1 MKLPQHMIEFDG
13 LQIPFSLSFGT
24 RKSLKI
30 DVHPDQTVTV
40 TAPSEASVE
49 EVVVRVRRRAPWIVK
64 QIRYFDRFVPL
75 QPPRRYVGGET
86 HLYLGRQYRLKIIE
100 CEIREAKLMGGYL
113 HVHAP
118 NPNDHGGV
126 RKLVERWYRDHA
138 VRILNHRLKICYES
152 MKKFDLPALVPVF
165 RKMDKRWGSCSTS
178 GKIMLNTE
186 LARAPIDAIDY
197 VVTHELCH
205 LKYPHHGKEF
215 YQLLER
221 VMPDWERRKER
232 LEMSGCQVS
241 KSDRVDKV
249 ISEQS

>member
-1 MKLPQHMIEFDG
+1 MKPPHHVIEFDG
-13 LQIPFSLSFGT
+13 LQIPFSLLFGT

-40 TAPSEASVE
+40 TAPCEASVE
-49 EVVVRVRRRAPWIVK
+49 EVIVRVRRRAPWIVK

-86 HLYLGRQYRLKIIE
+86 HLYLGRQYRLKITE
-100 CEIREAKLMGGYL
+100 REIREAKLMGGYL
-113 HVHAP
+113 HIQTP
-118 NPNDHGGV
+118 NPKDHESV

-138 VRILNHRLKICYES
+138 VRILGHRLKICYES
-152 MKKFDLPALVPVF
+152 MKKFDLPTPVPVF
-165 RKMDKRWGSCSTS
+165 RKMDKRWGSCSRS

-186 LARAPIDAIDY
+186 LARAPINAIDY

-205 LKYPHHGKEF
+205 LKYSHHGKEF

-232 LEMSGCQVS
+232 LEKNGVQT
-241 KSDRVDKV
+241 D
-249 ISEQS
+249 